1 MLHDE
6 SIDTRTPQLKVFTS
20 TTADDIEAIVR
31 AGWLVADLEPGANG
45 GKVSFECGSHKPQVE
60 YAVDP
65 RGRIHPQASGSI
77 QYVLTPALISMAEA
91 RCSQSSATC
100 VAARTHGRSR
110 CRLSLNETTGAG
122 EAGRITRRRLTRSTS
137 SCGLN

>member
-60 YAVDP
+60 YAVDAGP
-65 RGRIHPQASGSI
+65 DLDGGGQVQPVFCNVRGREDTRPLQLPI
-77 QYVLTPALISMAEA
+77 
-91 RCSQSSATC
+91 
-100 VAARTHGRSR
+100 VAK
-110 CRLSLNETTGAG
+110 
-122 EAGRITRRRLTRSTS
+122 
-137 SCGLN
+137 